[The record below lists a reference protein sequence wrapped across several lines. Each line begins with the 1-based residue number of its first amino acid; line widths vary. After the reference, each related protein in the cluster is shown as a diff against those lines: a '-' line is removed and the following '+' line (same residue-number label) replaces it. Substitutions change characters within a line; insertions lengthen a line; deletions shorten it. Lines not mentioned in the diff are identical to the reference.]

1 MSAASAGWKR
11 LRGPE
16 TEIRIWKAGGPM
28 CQQFHG
34 LGRGRLEQGS
44 FVESAER
51 WIKTGPVLDVSVAKL
66 VYSVHG
72 IPAGVQCARDPSW
85 STVCMGSQLGDSS
98 ACLGK

>member
-72 IPAGVQCARDPSW
+72 IPAGLQCAWDPSLGTAVPAW
-85 STVCMGSQLGDSS
+85 ESEGHSQ
-98 ACLGK
+98 C